1 MAKRR
6 SSNNKKGC
14 RIPAFLDCEIRL
26 STNEMFDL
34 LLVILEKVTLIFGEV
49 WVPLVKSNSLCS
61 MQMTSWNCSQLEMK
75 FLQLSSITS
84 VVISN

>member
-6 SSNNKKGC
+6 SSNNTKGC
-14 RIPAFLDCEIRL
+14 MIPAFLDFESRL

-34 LLVILEKVTLIFGEV
+34 LLVFLEKATLIFGEV
-49 WVPLVKSNSLCS
+49 WVPLVKSNS

-75 FLQLSSITS
+75 FLQLSSSWSI
-84 VVISN
+84 VISN